1 MKKNLIL
8 LAIVAL
14 VAVSC
19 KDKKNE
25 DNREDYNRETVNAC
39 IYDIMETYYLWNNNI
54 PQQRRLKFNEKPDV
68 FFNNLLFSGDP
79 WSFISDDSKATNA
92 QLDGNPYSMG
102 FSPQF
107 WYYNDKSNVLIIV
120 EYVYPGSPA
129 DRAGLKRGDIILDID
144 GEEMT
149 PKNYYDLYSR
159 KSATYTLGTYD
170 PKKNTLN
177 DNGTKLKL
185 EAAAI
190 KADPSIY
197 DTIYMVG
204 NKPVGYLVYTAFA
217 SDTSYFSSMDAIFD
231 NFKSAGVKDLILDL
245 RYNRGG
251 SIETAGHL
259 AAAIAPADV
268 VNNHEVLITYIYN
281 DILTDY
287 FNSYKAQNQDD
298 ETIYRIPGNTHNA
311 DIENLYV
318 LGTNNTASASELI
331 IVGLQPYM
339 NVKLIGT
346 ETYGKYTGMFIF
358 DSDVEGCK
366 DLENWAVLPVCMKY
380 ANSVGY
386 TDFDN
391 GLKPDYEIDDNLLN
405 AYPLGDP
412 NDPVIAT
419 ALDVVGGL
427 PLTAKSAY
435 VNPFTPLR
443 TDNPSAINNL
453 IINK

>member
-149 PKNYYDLYSR
+149 PKNY
-159 KSATYTLGTYD
+159 
-170 PKKNTLN
+170 
-177 DNGTKLKL
+177 
-185 EAAAI
+185 
-190 KADPSIY
+190 
-197 DTIYMVG
+197 
-204 NKPVGYLVYTAFA
+204 
-217 SDTSYFSSMDAIFD
+217 
-231 NFKSAGVKDLILDL
+231 
-245 RYNRGG
+245 
-251 SIETAGHL
+251 
-259 AAAIAPADV
+259 
-268 VNNHEVLITYIYN
+268 
-281 DILTDY
+281 
-287 FNSYKAQNQDD
+287 
-298 ETIYRIPGNTHNA
+298 
-311 DIENLYV
+311 
-318 LGTNNTASASELI
+318 
-331 IVGLQPYM
+331 
-339 NVKLIGT
+339 
-346 ETYGKYTGMFIF
+346 
-358 DSDVEGCK
+358 
-366 DLENWAVLPVCMKY
+366 
-380 ANSVGY
+380 
-386 TDFDN
+386 
-391 GLKPDYEIDDNLLN
+391 
-405 AYPLGDP
+405 
-412 NDPVIAT
+412 
-419 ALDVVGGL
+419 
-427 PLTAKSAY
+427 
-435 VNPFTPLR
+435 
-443 TDNPSAINNL
+443 
-453 IINK
+453 